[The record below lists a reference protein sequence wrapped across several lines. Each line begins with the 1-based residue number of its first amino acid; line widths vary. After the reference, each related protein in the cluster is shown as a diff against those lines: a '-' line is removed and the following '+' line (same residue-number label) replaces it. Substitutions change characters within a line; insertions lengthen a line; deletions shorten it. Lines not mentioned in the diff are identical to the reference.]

1 MYQKQ
6 LICFM
11 NTSEK
16 TEESQEPLYL
26 KNIKEQ
32 NPVSS
37 KEPTG
42 QVVWMGTG
50 VPGCRRQ
57 GKVEVRDKNTYTS
70 GNYGEH

>member
-1 MYQKQ
+1 
-6 LICFM
+6 
-11 NTSEK
+11 
-16 TEESQEPLYL
+16 L